1 MRKQMEALA
10 GTISTEQAVEYTD
23 LVHWGSTQ
31 HLTVLADAGTHLAIE
46 STTGGDLTAGQAEEM
61 RKPGK
66 FSAVVLHCLNGKVLF
81 GRNHSSRWTL
91 VDRQFRELAHPLQ
104 WRPPQIAKS
113 VLCQGRGSSCL
124 GITTF
129 MWIQITGRGLFVCFF
144 SVLFCFSLLRKHP
157 HTHILTAVGYNREEA
172 GLSDRIST
180 FPSLTNSRKECC
192 LH

>member
-31 HLTVLADAGTHLAIE
+31 HPTVLADAGTHLAIG

-61 RKPGK
+61 RNPGK
-66 FSAVVLHCLNGKVLF
+66 LRAVVLYCLNGNVLF
-81 GRNHSSRWTL
+81 GKNHASWWTL
-91 VDRQFRELAHPLQ
+91 ADKQFRELAHPELAHPLQ
-104 WRPPQIAKS
+104 WRPLTITNACGVAATEIAKS

-129 MWIQITGRGLFVCFF
+129 MWIQITGRGLFCLL
-144 SVLFCFSLLRKHP
+144 LFCFVLFFFTRETLPHP
-157 HTHILTAVGYNREEA
+157 DSC
-172 GLSDRIST
+172 GLQ
-180 FPSLTNSRKECC
+180 
-192 LH
+192 